1 MEQCCT
7 CEGNCV
13 PGSCSLA
20 VSCVR
25 AYTQLAC
32 FPFQRPGRD
41 LHMLSFVPVQ
51 ITRPHRSSQ
60 LGRRGI
66 GVASF
71 VLSLAGGS
79 TARGHNQRE
88 ERLHATD
95 RLWSSILVKC

>member
-1 MEQCCT
+1 
-7 CEGNCV
+7 
-13 PGSCSLA
+13 
-20 VSCVR
+20 
-25 AYTQLAC
+25 
-32 FPFQRPGRD
+32 
-41 LHMLSFVPVQ
+41 MLSFVLVQ